1 MKTKQKLET
10 AIKNT
15 IIRYKEIIFGEDSP
29 VYKTCLD
36 KLRKQQLTDE
46 KVYYQQLMD
55 DTVRKLA

>member
-15 IIRYKEIIFGEDSP
+15 IIRYKEIIFGEDSS

-46 KVYYQQLMD
+46 NVYYQQLMD

>member
-1 MKTKQKLET
+1 MKTKQKLEI

-46 KVYYQQLMD
+46 KVYYQ
-55 DTVRKLA
+55 